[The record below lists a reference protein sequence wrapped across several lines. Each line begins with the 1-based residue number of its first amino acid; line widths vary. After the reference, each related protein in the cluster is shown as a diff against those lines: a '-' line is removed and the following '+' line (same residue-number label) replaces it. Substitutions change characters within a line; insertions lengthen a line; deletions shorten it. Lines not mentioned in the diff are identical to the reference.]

1 MAGCFEISDDSRDFF
16 NTRSVKVKLSL
27 GEVGIEP

>member
-16 NTRSVKVKLSL
+16 NTKSIKVKSL